1 MVLLIT
7 SHGNESIFIKK
18 SFICNLH
25 HGKLEARETHNNE
38 GKWSQRVGHES
49 LARSL
54 KYCQTNCLWND
65 YKITSESG
73 MITCDSAFSNQR
85 DDANNLFYAESSNNV
100 ADIQVIHVL
109 L

>member
-1 MVLLIT
+1 M
-7 SHGNESIFIKK
+7 
-18 SFICNLH
+18 
-25 HGKLEARETHNNE
+25 
-38 GKWSQRVGHES
+38 GHES